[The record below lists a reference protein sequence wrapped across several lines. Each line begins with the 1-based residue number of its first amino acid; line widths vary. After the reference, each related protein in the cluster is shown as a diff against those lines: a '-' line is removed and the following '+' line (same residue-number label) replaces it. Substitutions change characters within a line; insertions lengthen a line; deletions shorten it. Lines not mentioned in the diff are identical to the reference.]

1 MFTMNDTKPG
11 QPNGGANGEFE
22 EFKDDI
28 DAAEQRIAR
37 EIDPGGRA
45 MVVAICVFVILL
57 SFVLPHTG
65 GVKGFDV
72 LLGDQAA
79 LDAKI
84 LLPSRV
90 FVWLILVF
98 SVGFSMLA
106 LLTRRWG
113 LAWIALAGSAVSCFL
128 GMLAIWSRNTVVKPY
143 PGPGFGLYLAWIA
156 VILLTFH
163 WARVVWSRTAVQLA
177 AEAQRRESTAEQ
189 QKRGLLDGPD
199 SPGA

>member
-1 MFTMNDTKPG
+1 MNDTKPG

-199 SPGA
+199 SPTS

>member
-11 QPNGGANGEFE
+11 QPNSGSNGEFE

-65 GVKGFDV
+65 AVKGFDV
-72 LLGDQAA
+72 LLGDQVA

-199 SPGA
+199 SPTS

>member
-1 MFTMNDTKPG
+1 MC
-11 QPNGGANGEFE
+11 AVSEFE
-22 EFKDDI
+22 AYRAEI
-28 DAAEQRIAR
+28 EAAERKVAG
-37 EIDPGGRA
+37 EIQPGARA
-45 MVVAICVFVILL
+45 MVVAILVFVLL
-57 SFVLPHTG
+57 VSLILPHTG
-65 GVKGFDV
+65 GARGVDV
-72 LLGDQAA
+72 LMGDSKAISVGIA
-79 LDAKI
+79 
-84 LLPSRV
+84 LPSRI
-90 FVWLILVF
+90 FSWLALVF
-98 SVGFSMLA
+98 GVGFSMLA

-199 SPGA
+199 SSSA

>member
-1 MFTMNDTKPG
+1 MNDTKPG

>member
-1 MFTMNDTKPG
+1 MNDTKPE
-11 QPNGGANGEFE
+11 QPTGGSNGEFE
-22 EFKDDI
+22 EFKGDI

-65 GVKGFDV
+65 AVKGFDV
-72 LLGDQAA
+72 LLGDQVA

-128 GMLAIWSRNTVVKPY
+128 GMLAI
-143 PGPGFGLYLAWIA
+143 
-156 VILLTFH
+156 
-163 WARVVWSRTAVQLA
+163 
-177 AEAQRRESTAEQ
+177 
-189 QKRGLLDGPD
+189 
-199 SPGA
+199 

>member
-1 MFTMNDTKPG
+1 MNDTKPG
-11 QPNGGANGEFE
+11 KSNGGSNGEFDQ
-22 EFKDDI
+22 FKGDI

-45 MVVAICVFVILL
+45 MVVAICVFLILL

-65 GVKGFDV
+65 SVKGFDV

-79 LDAKI
+79 LAAKI
-84 LLPSRV
+84 LIPSRV

-98 SVGFSMLA
+98 SIGFSILA

-113 LAWIALAGSAVSCFL
+113 LAWIALAGSAVSCFI
-128 GMLAIWSRNTVVKPY
+128 GMLAIWSRNTVVRPY
-143 PGPGFGLYLAWIA
+143 PGPGFGLYLAWLA
-156 VILLTFH
+156 VIVLTFH

-177 AEAQRRESTAEQ
+177 AEAERRDSAAEQ

-199 SPGA
+199 DASA

>member
-1 MFTMNDTKPG
+1 MNDTKPE
-11 QPNGGANGEFE
+11 QPTGGSNGEFE
-22 EFKDDI
+22 EFKGDI

-45 MVVAICVFVILL
+45 MVVATCVFVILL

-65 GVKGFDV
+65 AVKGFDV
-72 LLGDQAA
+72 LLGDQVA

-199 SPGA
+199 SPSA

>member
-11 QPNGGANGEFE
+11 KSNGGSNGEFDQ
-22 EFKDDI
+22 FKGDI

-45 MVVAICVFVILL
+45 MVVAICVFLILL

-65 GVKGFDV
+65 SVKGFDV

-79 LDAKI
+79 LAAKI
-84 LLPSRV
+84 LIPSRV

-98 SVGFSMLA
+98 SIGFSILA

-113 LAWIALAGSAVSCFL
+113 LAWIALAGSAVSCFI
-128 GMLAIWSRNTVVKPY
+128 GMLAIWSRNTVVRPY
-143 PGPGFGLYLAWIA
+143 PGPGFGLYLAWLA
-156 VILLTFH
+156 VIVLTFH

-177 AEAQRRESTAEQ
+177 AEAERRDSAAEQ

-199 SPGA
+199 DASA

>member
-1 MFTMNDTKPG
+1 MNDTKHGPS
-11 QPNGGANGEFE
+11 NGGSNGEFD
-22 EFKDDI
+22 EFKQDI

-72 LLGDQAA
+72 LLGDQVA

-128 GMLAIWSRNTVVKPY
+128 GMLAIWSRNTVVHPY

-199 SPGA
+199 SPTS